1 MLNKPG
7 IAAEMFSSLYN
18 AGINIQM
25 ITTSEIK
32 ISCIIRIEESQKAVK
47 AIHDQFNL
55 AYSKEEIIV

>member
-1 MLNKPG
+1 
-7 IAAEMFSSLYN
+7 
-18 AGINIQM
+18 M

-32 ISCIIRIEESQKAVK
+32 ISCIIKIEESQKAVK